1 MTKFIVTALVL
12 AACIAMAT
20 VQGQYTT
27 DIKCSSLDEC
37 ICKLPIVIGAVAGR
51 KASANVRN
59 PVTGQT
65 YAVDLSK
72 PSQAI
77 NDYCNQLKRGLK
89 PALPFAPPVDTS
101 KLAQVQAL
109 LNLRARG

>member
-12 AACIAMAT
+12 AFVAMAT
-20 VQGQYTT
+20 VHGQYTT
-27 DIKCSSLDEC
+27 DLKCTSLNEC
-37 ICKLPIVIGAVAGR
+37 ICKLPVVISAVAGR
-51 KASANVRN
+51 RASANVRN
-59 PVTGQT
+59 PANGQT
-65 YAVDLSK
+65 YVVDLSK

-77 NDYCNQLKRGLK
+77 TNFCNQLKQGLK
-89 PALPFAPPVDTS
+89 PALPFSGPVDTS